1 MPPTQPWLASVAD
14 VARMARSHRSSP
26 WEGAMPPTQP
36 WLSPAAEVARMAR
49 SHSRRGDYGRSALR
63 WRAASY
69 RNTPAATE
77 TFRLLTVPAIGM
89 AAR

>member
-1 MPPTQPWLASVAD
+1 MPPDNGCSL
-14 VARMARSHRSSP
+14 

-36 WLSPAAEVARMAR
+36 WLASAADVARMAR
-49 SHSRRGDYGRSALR
+49 SHARRADYGRSALR

-69 RNTPAATE
+69 RKTPAATD